1 VHFYGE
7 ISIATS
13 PTTWF
18 ESRWRMIASRG
29 VRLMV
34 TCEVIGSSCLDTV
47 VLVQVKSIS
56 SESFN
61 ANDSHRP
68 QLLLNSPTYQTPLQ
82 LALESHAHLQAST
95 AQRKEGSQGVNTIS
109 NHCTRDTHQPT
120 NQTQHVATPNTI
132 QPTPNVTAS
141 APLSLLPNAQALPL
155 CVN

>member
-1 VHFYGE
+1 VHLYGE
-7 ISIATS
+7 ISIAIL
-13 PTTWF
+13 PKTWF

-34 TCEVIGSSCLDTV
+34 TCEVIRSLLSA
-47 VLVQVKSIS
+47 SICKHLTPS
-56 SESFN
+56 T
-61 ANDSHRP
+61 A
-68 QLLLNSPTYQTPLQ
+68 LMNSPTTHNTI
-82 LALESHAHLQAST
+82 AAHSWISLSPWRLNTQA
-95 AQRKEGSQGVNTIS
+95 KGSQKTSPIMSLGSV
-109 NHCTRDTHQPT
+109 HQPT